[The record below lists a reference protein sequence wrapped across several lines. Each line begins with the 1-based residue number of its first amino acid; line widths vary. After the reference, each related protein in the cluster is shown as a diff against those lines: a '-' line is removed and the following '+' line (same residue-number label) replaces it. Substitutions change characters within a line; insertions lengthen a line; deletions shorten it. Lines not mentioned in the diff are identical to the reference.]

1 MLRFGTN
8 GIRAKFDELNPKS
21 AVEIAKAFAYFIGK
35 GKIAVAHD
43 HRKTSPCIYSS
54 VLAGV
59 MAAGCD
65 AVSLGFCSTP
75 AAAAWAERNADGAL
89 IITASHNPPEW
100 NAIKAIAHSMPISKE
115 KGVEVLKHLDHPFVE
130 WSKVGQVESVDGVV
144 EWHIALIKKV
154 IGGEEENKNKD
165 VRIIGDF
172 GHGVASLYAKFFAEI
187 CDFTSL
193 NANIDPFFS
202 SRPSEPREENLC
214 MLRQIIKDGDFDLG
228 LAWDGDGDR
237 LVLVDKDGY
246 FIPGDVVLALSILAM
261 NEDKEVKKVVSTV
274 STGRVVEDAAR
285 MVGAE
290 VVYSKVG
297 SPYIVEKMKETQA
310 DIGGEEVGGVIW
322 PMVSMEK
329 DALLTAARLVRLLQE
344 DRFYDYLK
352 QLPKY
357 VIIKDKIPCNEGRW
371 EILDKLKAVYVER
384 YGEEN
389 VIGIDGVRI
398 NFDDGWAIVRAS
410 GTEPCIRVFSE
421 GKGQDVA
428 RDRIEKIK
436 QDVLSFIQ

>member
-21 AVEIAKAFAYFIGK
+21 AVEIAKAFAHFLDGK
-35 GKIAVAHD
+35 KVAVAHD

-65 AVSLGFCSTP
+65 ALALGLCSTP

-100 NAIKAIAHSMPISKE
+100 NAIKAIARGRPISKE
-115 KGVEVLKHLDHPFVE
+115 RGVDVLKYLSKSFVE
-130 WSKVGQVESVDGVV
+130 WDKVGKIKRIEGIT

-154 IGGEEENKNKD
+154 IGEQNENKD
-165 VRIIGDF
+165 VRVIGDF

-193 NANIDPFFS
+193 NANIDAFFP

-214 MLRQIIKDGDFDLG
+214 MLKQIIKDGDFDLG

-237 LVLVDKDGY
+237 LVLVDKEGH
-246 FIPGDVVLALSILAM
+246 FIPGDVVLALCILAM
-261 NEDKEVKKVVSTV
+261 NEEKEVKKVVTTV

-290 VVYSKVG
+290 VHYSKVG
-297 SPYIVEKMKETQA
+297 SPYLVEKMKETQA

-322 PMVSMEK
+322 PRASMEK
-329 DALLTAARLVRLLQE
+329 DALLTAAKLVCLLQE
-344 DRFYDYLK
+344 GRFYDYLK

-357 VIIKDKIPCNEGRW
+357 VIIKDKMPCNEKRW
-371 EILDKLKAVYVER
+371 EIIDKLKTMCEEKYGKER
-384 YGEEN
+384 

-410 GTEPCIRVFSE
+410 GTEPCIRVFCE
-421 GKGQDVA
+421 AKEENVA

-436 QDVLSFIQ
+436 QDVVSLI